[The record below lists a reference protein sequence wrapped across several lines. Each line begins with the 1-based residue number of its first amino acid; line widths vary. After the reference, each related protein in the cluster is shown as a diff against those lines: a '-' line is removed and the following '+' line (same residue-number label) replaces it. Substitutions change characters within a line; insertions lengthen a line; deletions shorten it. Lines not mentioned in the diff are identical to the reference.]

1 MPPPFL
7 FFTMSQD
14 PRIRISRI
22 SCISH
27 THGITV
33 MNSVSK
39 ETHCANCRQVEHT
52 REEVRFQVGDS
63 NKQNTTMRTQQQNAN
78 NFLKKKCKHQLQNLR
93 DKCISFC
100 AFPILHPLIM
110 PYRLFTGQFGVK
122 ATQTNRKSLES
133 RQRIAVIHCEH
144 VLRYLTKLQDD
155 LVLVWWN
162 RL

>member
-1 MPPPFL
+1 MHI
-7 FFTMSQD
+7 T
-14 PRIRISRI
+14 
-22 SCISH
+22 H
-27 THGITV
+27 TWHHCNELCFKGNPLCQLPTGGTYKGRS
-33 MNSVSK
+33 SVPGWGQQQA
-39 ETHCANCRQVEHT
+39 EYNHE
-52 REEVRFQVGDS
+52 
-63 NKQNTTMRTQQQNAN
+63 NTTTKCKQFPQ
-78 NFLKKKCKHQLQNLR
+78 KKCKHQLQNLR